1 MLGDLENGIS
11 VDLVGGEPKVLPTHL
26 IPKVSCDWAQ
36 TDHTDKNIC
45 ERQETHISTKQTRKD
60 TWETIYKNRVAT

>member
-11 VDLVGGEPKVLPTHL
+11 VDLVGGEPKVLPTH
-26 IPKVSCDWAQ
+26 IKVSCDWAQ

-45 ERQETHISTKQTRKD
+45 ERQEIHISTNNPIRYLGND
-60 TWETIYKNRVAT
+60 I